1 MNYGELK
8 EKIFS
13 EIEKYREEL
22 TVLNDNLAD
31 NPEISGE
38 EYETSKKIVK
48 LLKSHGYQVEYP
60 FAGRDTA
67 FKGVYGE
74 NQHTHKV
81 AILTEYD
88 ALSVRF
94 HQHFSRFGNERAAGR
109 AGHGYS
115 HYRYAR
121 GGNGWG

>member
-1 MNYGELK
+1 MNYSELK
-8 EKIFS
+8 ESIFS

-22 TVLNDNLAD
+22 TALNDNIAD

-48 LLKSHGYQVEYP
+48 LLQSHGYQVEYP

-67 FKGVYGE
+67 FKGIYG
-74 NQHTHKV
+74 
-81 AILTEYD
+81 
-88 ALSVRF
+88 
-94 HQHFSRFGNERAAGR
+94 

-115 HYRYAR
+115 YYWHTC
-121 GGNGWG
+121 GGNRRG